1 MKILIADDDAR
12 MRQMLKQLIAGLAI
26 EVCEASDGT
35 EAVALY
41 AAQRPDW
48 VFMDWRMKPM
58 DGLHATAQIKARFPE
73 AQIVIVSQYDDAEL
87 RTEAARAGACA
98 YVLKENLQQ
107 LPEIVVGECAPTNFN
122 KAEDSVA
129 LPPAKTKN

>member
-58 DGLHATAQIKARFPE
+58 DGLHATARIKGRFPE

-107 LPEIVVGECAPTNFN
+107 LRGILTG
-122 KAEDSVA
+122 DSA
-129 LPPAKTKN
+129 